1 MPSYSIE
8 NIQWLNILFSTCHN
22 LRQWLSSYF
31 GTLQIPDD
39 FKNWQLRNQLKSGFS
54 ISLQVPL
61 YGASHMHALNQL
73 SFVQGYQLCTAIGM

>member
-1 MPSYSIE
+1 MLIHVIE
-8 NIQWLNILFSTCHN
+8 YCYLLD
-22 LRQWLSSYF
+22 
-31 GTLQIPDD
+31 IPDD

-61 YGASHMHALNQL
+61 YGASRNQL

>member
-1 MPSYSIE
+1 M
-8 NIQWLNILFSTCHN
+8 NIDKEKM
-22 LRQWLSSYF
+22 
-31 GTLQIPDD
+31 QINVYKVPDD

-61 YGASHMHALNQL
+61 YGASHMHARNQL

>member
-1 MPSYSIE
+1 MLHNQFYTGFV
-8 NIQWLNILFSTCHN
+8 NIPEDC
-22 LRQWLSSYF
+22 
-31 GTLQIPDD
+31 
-39 FKNWQLRNQLKSGFS
+39 KNWQLRNQLKSGFS